1 LDKDK
6 GVGIGWTHMLEG
18 KITGISELYNLSL
31 HLQQQCNAHINGQDW
46 VKLFI
51 STKSVKISLSHTI
64 WIFPNLTLPD
74 KTIGHLTQL
83 KWDEL

>member
-51 STKSVKISLSHTI
+51 STKSVKISLSHTMDFSEFDTPRQDY
-64 WIFPNLTLPD
+64 WTSD
-74 KTIGHLTQL
+74 STQMG
-83 KWDEL
+83 